1 MPELVT
7 TRPGKPKP
15 PKKIT
20 IDSVETTQVFFDFC
34 FDSDKQDYSTTY
46 FFFTDK
52 LLKGSLKLIIDFDKK
67 AMKVIDRINF
77 FTIIQRLKVHFMKDF
92 NYFQYFT
99 NFQYFC

>member
-67 AMKVIDRINF
+67 NYQSNRQNQF
-77 FTIIQRLKVHFMKDF
+77 FYDYPEIEGSFYEGF
-92 NYFQYFT
+92 
-99 NFQYFC
+99 